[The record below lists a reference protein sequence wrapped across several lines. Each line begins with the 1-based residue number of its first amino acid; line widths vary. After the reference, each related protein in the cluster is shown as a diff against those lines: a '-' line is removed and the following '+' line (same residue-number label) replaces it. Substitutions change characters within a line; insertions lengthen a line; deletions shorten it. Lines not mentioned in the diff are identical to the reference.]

1 MKGTVPTKPSAY
13 TLWLANFNTVAGA
26 NAATLGLSQT
36 DMTALNNSATGV
48 NTAIAGDVTAAASA
62 KAAVK
67 TKQATLRASEKLL
80 RTYVK
85 RLQINPAMT
94 DALRKQMGLPVRQ
107 PATKTPPTVPAALT
121 VSGQS
126 DGTNTLAWNTTGNKQ
141 GTVYQVEYQT
151 TANGGWTLLDT
162 TTRAKY
168 AATGCIPGQ
177 RTSYRVHAKRNEQK
191 SPYSNEAV
199 IYGNL

>member
-1 MKGTVPTKPSAY
+1 MSRTVPTKPSQY

-26 NAATLGLSQT
+26 NAATLGLSQA
-36 DMTALNNSATGV
+36 DMTALTNSASNV
-48 NTAIAGDVTAAASA
+48 NTTIASAVATEAIA

-67 TKQATLRASEKLL
+67 TKQTALNTSGNLL
-80 RTYVK
+80 RSYVK
-85 RLQINPAMT
+85 RLQANPNMT

-107 PATKTPPTVPAALT
+107 PATHTLPVVPAALT

-126 DGTNTLAWNTTGNKQ
+126 DGTNTLAWNTMGNKQ

-151 TANGGWTLLDT
+151 TSNGGWTLLDT

-168 AATGCIPGQ
+168 AATGFVPGQ
-177 RTSYRVHAKRNEQK
+177 RTSYRVRAKRSEQT
-191 SPYSNEAV
+191 SAYSNEAV